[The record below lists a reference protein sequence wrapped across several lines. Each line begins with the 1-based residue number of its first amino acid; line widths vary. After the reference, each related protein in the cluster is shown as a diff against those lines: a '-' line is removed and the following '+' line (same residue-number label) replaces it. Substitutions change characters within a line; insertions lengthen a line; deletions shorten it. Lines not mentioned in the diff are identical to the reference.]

1 MKHTGLILILALG
14 VFGILNTE
22 MGMVG
27 ILPFV
32 AGRYSIDIVQ
42 AGLLVSLFA
51 LGVAIAGPT
60 MPLLCSRFNRKKVML
75 FVLGLFTVCNVLSVI
90 APTFN
95 IMLAARII
103 PAFFHP
109 VYCALAFSVA
119 AESVAKEKAPLAVA
133 RINMGVA
140 AGMVVGVP
148 ISNFLATTFGL
159 AASLSFFALVTGT
172 MFLLTLFFVPD
183 MPASGVKSYGE
194 QLRVLR
200 RPSVWATILAIIFVN
215 GSIFG
220 VFSYLADYLSQGV
233 GVAAALISLLLF
245 VYGLSNLG
253 GSWLGGEFLAK
264 KPLATVRIFPL
275 FVIALYLFLLADQT
289 PSLLLL
295 VPLLVI
301 WGILGGIDSN
311 ITQFWMSRAI
321 PDAPD
326 FANGLFLAAANI
338 GCMTGAAFGGFF
350 IRSLGISYVVLAG
363 LIFAAIAFVLFNGQ
377 IFSEKNTA
385 AIHAPA
391 GQ

>member
-75 FVLGLFTVCNVLSVI
+75 FVLGLFTFCNVLSVI

-200 RPSVWATILAIIFVN
+200 HPSVWATILAIIFVN

-363 LIFAAIAFVLFNGQ
+363 LVFAAIAFVLFNGQ

-385 AIHAPA
+385 AVRASA